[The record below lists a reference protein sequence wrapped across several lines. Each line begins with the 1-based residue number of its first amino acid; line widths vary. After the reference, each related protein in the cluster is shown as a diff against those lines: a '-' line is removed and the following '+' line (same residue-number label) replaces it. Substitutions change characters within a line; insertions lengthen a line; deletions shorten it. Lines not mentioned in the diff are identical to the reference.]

1 MAGLISDRFSIRV
14 VVQDYSRSLKNY
26 GSGKRDT
33 SAAVILLAGPALI
46 FAWSAAGRFVFP
58 APVALLPAVS
68 LLSGVLLA
76 TAGQVLTMRGRL
88 DDKEPITQA
97 RIRGHIRETMSGL
110 VLTAVIALADAVLLG
125 GLAAAIN
132 QPNHV
137 VRWWHVA
144 LSSGSLA
151 ATSLI
156 CLMFVV
162 AAKRLYSTY
171 LEVFEGG
178 PLPKADRLTRH

>member
-1 MAGLISDRFSIRV
+1 MAGLIPDRFSLRV
-14 VVQDYSRSLKNY
+14 VAQDYSRSLKDY
-26 GSGKRDT
+26 GSDKRDT
-33 SAAVILLAGPALI
+33 TAVAVLLVGPALVFI
-46 FAWSAAGRFVFP
+46 WSAAKCFVFP

-88 DDKEPITQA
+88 DDKEQSTQI
-97 RIRGHIRETMSGL
+97 RIRAHIRETMSGL
-110 VLTAVIALADAVLLG
+110 VLTAVIALAAAVLLG
-125 GLAAAIN
+125 GLAAATA
-132 QPNHV
+132 QPNYV

-144 LSSGSLA
+144 LSSASLA
-151 ATSLI
+151 ATSSI

-178 PLPKADRLTRH
+178 PLPKADRVTRH